1 MLELF
6 QGGPFLFYK
15 GPGTMGRGPVALD
28 VRIFDS
34 EDAPAGK
41 VISDGQDRFYTT
53 VVNHARKSPNRFRLF
68 SRIDPVGSQSFEEV
82 DRLDLKAEWLTLESV
97 AIGGAERAKWNQVF
111 AALNKKTFVGIQFAG
126 S

>member
-1 MLELF
+1 
-6 QGGPFLFYK
+6 
-15 GPGTMGRGPVALD
+15 MGLD

-34 EDAPAGK
+34 EDAPTGK
-41 VISDGQDRFYTT
+41 VLTDGQERFYTT

-68 SRIDPVGSQSFEEV
+68 SRIDPAGSQSFEEA

-111 AALNKKTFVGIQFAG
+111 AALNRKTFVGIQFSG
-126 S
+126 N